1 MKLAAI
7 LVLLLAVALAAP
19 ALSAAKPDATAG
31 KAVFAKKCAA
41 CHGSSGEGKEAIA
54 KMLKVTMRDLGS
66 KEVQARTDDEIHKI
80 IREGNGK
87 MKAVKE
93 VSASDASNLIAFV
106 RSLCK

>member
-1 MKLAAI
+1 MKVLAI
-7 LVLLLAVALAAP
+7 LALLLTVLFAAG
-19 ALSAAKPDATAG
+19 ALSAEKPGVSAG
-31 KAVFAKKCAA
+31 KALFARKCAA

-87 MKAVKE
+87 MKAVKD